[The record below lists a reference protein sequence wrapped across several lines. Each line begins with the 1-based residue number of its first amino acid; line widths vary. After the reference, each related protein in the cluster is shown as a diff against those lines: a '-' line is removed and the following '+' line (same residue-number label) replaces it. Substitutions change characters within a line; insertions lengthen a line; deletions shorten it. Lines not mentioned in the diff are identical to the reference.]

1 MIAPLPAVRT
11 CTAADFARTLSPV
24 WVKTLLSRGNGMLP
38 DISSPLIFSS
48 CTVRVTPGPTDV
60 VIAIVGELDMADADK
75 VAKILVDAADGDR
88 ATVSLELSGL
98 TFADSSAVKAI
109 VLGAQAAARRG
120 VAYELV
126 NPTAR
131 VQRLLEVTGLA
142 GTMTIVNS
150 D

>member
-1 MIAPLPAVRT
+1 
-11 CTAADFARTLSPV
+11 
-24 WVKTLLSRGNGMLP
+24 MLP

-48 CTVRVTPGPTDV
+48 CTVRVSPGPTQV
-60 VIAIVGELDMADADK
+60 VISILGDLDMVDADK
-75 VAKILVDAADGDR
+75 VAKILVDAADGGK

-126 NPTAR
+126 NPTSR

-142 GTMTIVNS
+142 GTMTIVNT

>member
-1 MIAPLPAVRT
+1 
-11 CTAADFARTLSPV
+11 
-24 WVKTLLSRGNGMLP
+24 MLP

-126 NPTAR
+126 NPTSR